1 MSTVVQE
8 APSGVDR
15 PRLPSWRAAL
25 VSALLGVALVWCAVV
40 AATTA
45 AEALGLIGRPAGS
58 GLRDW
63 PYPEAGLSSL
73 AANAVVWVWILALT
87 ALVIRG
93 LLADRSTPAISA
105 VPVFCVLAL
114 TGFAPG
120 LPRGLLDLPLPAAFV
135 FTVVLL
141 RLGPAFAP
149 PVLSK
154 RATMALLA
162 AGALFLAVPAA
173 HAILHPLWPGSILS
187 VDPSARNAATFSL
200 RNAGFADVLLQGVT
214 LRAPLLP
221 VQLTGVSVDE
231 SPLLLDLQ
239 RLPYRLDRRSE
250 AFVQLRYRTQACGD
264 GSALRGGEATIR
276 YRVHDAVHA
285 ETLPVTIPLRPCA

>member
-1 MSTVVQE
+1 VF
-8 APSGVDR
+8 
-15 PRLPSWRAAL
+15 
-25 VSALLGVALVWCAVV
+25 LGGALVWCAVV
-40 AATTA
+40 AVTTA
-45 AEALGLIGRPAGS
+45 AQALGLVERPTGS

-105 VPVFCVLAL
+105 VTVFCVLAL

-135 FTVVLL
+135 FTVALL

-173 HAILHPLWPGSILS
+173 HAILHPLWLGSSLS
-187 VDPSARNAATFSL
+187 VDPPDRKSATLSV
-200 RNAGFADVLLQGVT
+200 RNAGFSDVRLQGVT
-214 LRAPLLP
+214 LRAPHLR
-221 VQLTGVSVDE
+221 VQLTRVGVDE
-231 SPLLLDLQ
+231 TPLLLDAQ
-239 RLPYRLDRRSE
+239 RLPYRLDGRSE
-250 AFVQLRYRTQACGD
+250 AFVQLRYRTEACGD
-264 GSALRGGEATIR
+264 GSALRGEATIR